1 MAFSH
6 HRLCAIWSTSHF
18 EEDHAHLREIPP
30 AVADL
35 ASQSESFGF
44 YLQFAIENDP
54 FIDALL

>member
-1 MAFSH
+1 MP
-6 HRLCAIWSTSHF
+6 TSGKYH
-18 EEDHAHLREIPP
+18 EIPP